1 MIIVLVVSKSR
12 YEREIG
18 KLKDENLIGRI
29 TIDEKTDRILKMSK
43 DIEELG
49 LKLRKSNARLG
60 GYQSNLTKS
69 KSLIES
75 LRIDNENY
83 EKQLEEL
90 KKENIEHSENNKV
103 LATEILK
110 LRGIIE
116 NQNDIISKKM
126 RKVPTVTDIVNYDRK
141 QPIKK

>member
-1 MIIVLVVSKSR
+1 MLVVSKSR

-18 KLKDENLIGRI
+18 KLKEENLIGRI

>member
-1 MIIVLVVSKSR
+1 MLVVSKSR

-43 DIEELG
+43 DIEELS

-116 NQNDIISKKM
+116 NQNDIISKK
-126 RKVPTVTDIVNYDRK
+126 NA
-141 QPIKK
+141 

>member
-1 MIIVLVVSKSR
+1 MLVVSKSR

-43 DIEELG
+43 DIEKLS

>member
-1 MIIVLVVSKSR
+1 MLVVSKSR

-43 DIEELG
+43 DIEELS

>member
-1 MIIVLVVSKSR
+1 MLVVSRSR
-12 YEREIG
+12 YEKEIG
-18 KLKDENLIGRI
+18 ALGQELFIEKKRVQ
-29 TIDEKTDRILKMSK
+29 EKTEMILKLSE
-43 DIEELG
+43 DIEELSS
-49 LKLRKSNARLG
+49 KLRKSNARLG
-60 GYQSNLTKS
+60 GYQANLTKS
-69 KSLIES
+69 KSLVES
-75 LRIDNENY
+75 LLNDNENY
-83 EKQLEEL
+83 EKQLEVL

-103 LATEILK
+103 LASEILK

>member
-1 MIIVLVVSKSR
+1 MLVVSRSR
-12 YEREIG
+12 YEKEIG
-18 KLKDENLIGRI
+18 ALGQELFIEKKRVK
-29 TIDEKTDRILKMSK
+29 EKTEMILKLSE
-43 DIEELG
+43 DIEELSS
-49 LKLRKSNARLG
+49 KLRKSNARLG
-60 GYQSNLTKS
+60 GYQANLTKS
-69 KSLIES
+69 KSLVES
-75 LRIDNENY
+75 LLNDNENY
-83 EKQLEEL
+83 EKQLEVL

-103 LATEILK
+103 LASEILK

>member
-1 MIIVLVVSKSR
+1 MLVVSKSR

-18 KLKDENLIGRI
+18 KLE
-29 TIDEKTDRILKMSK
+29 EE
-43 DIEELG
+43 IEELSS
-49 LKLRKSNARLG
+49 KLRKSNARLG

-83 EKQLEEL
+83 EKELEIVKSRVKAYEDKNLQL
-90 KKENIEHSENNKV
+90 SEDNKT
-103 LATEILK
+103 LANEIIK

-116 NQNDIISKKM
+116 NLNDIISKKM
-126 RKVPTVTDIVNYDRK
+126 RKVPTVSDIVNYDRK
-141 QPIKK
+141 QPLKK

>member
-1 MIIVLVVSKSR
+1 MLVVSRSR
-12 YEREIG
+12 YEKEIG
-18 KLKDENLIGRI
+18 ALGQELFIEKKRVK
-29 TIDEKTDRILKMSK
+29 EKTEMILKLSE
-43 DIEELG
+43 DIEELS

-60 GYQSNLTKS
+60 GYQANLTKS
-69 KSLIES
+69 KSLVES
-75 LRIDNENY
+75 LLNDNENY
-83 EKQLEEL
+83 EKQLEVL

-103 LATEILK
+103 LASEILK

>member
-1 MIIVLVVSKSR
+1 MLVVSKSR

-43 DIEELG
+43 DIEELS

-83 EKQLEEL
+83 EKQLEAL

>member
-1 MIIVLVVSKSR
+1 MLVVSRSR
-12 YEREIG
+12 YEKEIG
-18 KLKDENLIGRI
+18 ALGQELFIEKKCVK
-29 TIDEKTDRILKMSK
+29 EKTEMILKLSE
-43 DIEELG
+43 DIEELSS
-49 LKLRKSNARLG
+49 KLRKSNARLG
-60 GYQSNLTKS
+60 GYQANLTKS
-69 KSLIES
+69 KSLVES
-75 LRIDNENY
+75 LLNDNENY
-83 EKQLEEL
+83 EKQLEVL

-103 LATEILK
+103 LASEILK